1 MARTLQ
7 SIKEDVKLIY
17 SRNVADKRR
26 DTLANNTF
34 ELCKAFSAFY
44 NSRIF
49 FIEQIALEQPPIY
62 LVQAVNELANGLNS
76 ALQSLSETEREQLLQ
91 YFYEWTNVT
100 PSEFIT
106 KIESVTKLMYDHTN
120 INQSLQTAGAFVT
133 LLSNMFHKM
142 SELEYIGMVR
152 ENIIVGDES
161 HETIEAQKKRSWSF
175 IG

>member
-1 MARTLQ
+1 M
-7 SIKEDVKLIY
+7 KLIY

-106 KIESVTKLMYDHTN
+106 KIESLTKLMYDHTN
-120 INQSLQTAGAFVT
+120 INQSLQTAGA
-133 LLSNMFHKM
+133 L
-142 SELEYIGMVR
+142 
-152 ENIIVGDES
+152 
-161 HETIEAQKKRSWSF
+161 
-175 IG
+175 

>member
-106 KIESVTKLMYDHTN
+106 KIESLTKLMYDHTN
-120 INQSLQTAGAFVT
+120 INPVSYTHLDVYKRQVVIR
-133 LLSNMFHKM
+133 LS
-142 SELEYIGMVR
+142 VR
-152 ENIIVGDES
+152 LSYWLSVVEFPAS
-161 HETIEAQKKRSWSF
+161 S
-175 IG
+175 

>member
-1 MARTLQ
+1 M
-7 SIKEDVKLIY
+7 
-17 SRNVADKRR
+17 
-26 DTLANNTF
+26 
-34 ELCKAFSAFY
+34 
-44 NSRIF
+44 
-49 FIEQIALEQPPIY
+49 
-62 LVQAVNELANGLNS
+62 QAVNELANVLNS

-106 KIESVTKLMYDHTN
+106 KIESLTKLMYDHTN